1 MKKIFGFVA
10 LMVVALL
17 PLCVAKASTGINYKC
32 DQGEEI
38 VTCTVTYDISTN
50 PETNLTVKLTEE
62 GGAKIEQSSI
72 TNAADSNWNVDGA
85 SPLNNVWT
93 VNLASMEPNGITGT
107 GNLFT
112 FKYKKSGTTDCKV
125 ILSLGDKTVPIT
137 PPKTPDEAA
146 DNKQTGATLPYIA
159 LGTIAVVAVGAY
171 IATRNKAKM
180 YKI

>member
-17 PLCVAKASTGINYKC
+17 PLCVAKASTEINYAC

-38 VTCTVTYDISTN
+38 VTCTVTYDIKTN
-50 PETNLTVKLTEE
+50 PERNLTVQITEE
-62 GGAKIEQSSI
+62 GGAKVEQSSI

-93 VNLASMEPNGITGT
+93 VNLASMEPDGITGN
-107 GNLFT
+107 GSLFT
-112 FKYKKSGTTDCKV
+112 FKYKKSGTTDCRIRLK
-125 ILSLGDKTVPIT
+125 LGEKEVTIT
-137 PPKTPDEAA
+137 PPKTPDEAT